1 MGYELYE
8 LLLLFSIYSIIGWGI
23 GICSSA
29 LTKGIYENRGI
40 CRGPYCPSYG
50 IGALL
55 ILFSMNYLTMYHV
68 VLMSFL
74 AGLAIGTILEIL
86 VMSCVNGL
94 CGGKLISFRW
104 YHPLLF
110 GAGGVIL
117 VCHLNTLLTAVI
129 RSISP
134 WVHFAFLILFW
145 LFFVSQFIEGI
156 SKMMR
161 FKKRS
166 TIS

>member
-1 MGYELYE
+1 MDYQFYEV
-8 LLLLFSIYSIIGWGI
+8 LLLFSIYSIMGWII

-29 LTKGIYENRGI
+29 LTKGIFENHGI

-55 ILFSMNYLTMYHV
+55 IIYGMSYLTWFQV
-68 VLMSFL
+68 PVRAFL
-74 AGLAIGTILEIL
+74 AGLVIGTILEIV
-86 VMSCVNGL
+86 VMGCVNGL

-117 VCHLNTLLTAVI
+117 VCHLNTLLTAAI

-134 WVHFAFLILFW
+134 WVHLAFLIVFW
-145 LFFVSQFIEGI
+145 LYFASQFIEGI
-156 SKMMR
+156 SKMMGY
-161 FKKRS
+161 KKRS
-166 TIS
+166 TI